1 MSCCIVMFYYALH
14 FDSCLLWQ
22 ISVCLQNSKM
32 LSFNCAILT
41 FVAFTSFCAE
51 QYCILYNG
59 LWSFFFFTGWGEP
72 YGGPQKIESSTW
84 SEHAA
89 PPVTVDNGTS
99 AWGKSVDKGSSW
111 EESGRENSGGS
122 SWGNPAIG
130 QQSQHKSGTSHL
142 QLWQI
147 TFFDLV
153 SCFVWLFQWK
163 CRSIIFF
170 LPSI

>member
-1 MSCCIVMFYYALH
+1 MHYTLILVCSDRFQFAYKIVKC
-14 FDSCLLWQ
+14 CLLTVP
-22 ISVCLQNSKM
+22 SSHLLHSLVFVQNS
-32 LSFNCAILT
+32 I
-41 FVAFTSFCAE
+41 AF
-51 QYCILYNG
+51 CIMVFDR
-59 LWSFFFFTGWGEP
+59 FFFITGWGEP

-153 SCFVWLFQWK
+153 SSCFVWLFQ
-163 CRSIIFF
+163 
-170 LPSI
+170 